1 MERVGES
8 YGERVCAAKTVAIWR
23 FFGTVLFVI
32 ALLALGYFLF
42 QSLSVTRYSNI
53 SVSGVGR
60 TSVAPDKATLTVG
73 VQTES
78 GESVADAAAQNAQ
91 RVQRVLAAIGN
102 NEQRQIESIG
112 YETYPIEQRDND
124 GNVVATRFRVTNR
137 VQITLLVAQVIDAAT
152 NSGATEVS
160 SLSFALQD
168 TTRRLAERS
177 ARTKAVRNARE
188 KADTLARAASQT
200 VGDVVRIEEPN
211 NGASSPPF
219 ALQRQ
224 ISLESSGETP
234 IRSPARIDVDSE
246 INVVYTLHPE
256 S

>member
-124 GNVVATRFRVTNR
+124 
-137 VQITLLVAQVIDAAT
+137 
-152 NSGATEVS
+152 
-160 SLSFALQD
+160 
-168 TTRRLAERS
+168 
-177 ARTKAVRNARE
+177 
-188 KADTLARAASQT
+188 
-200 VGDVVRIEEPN
+200 
-211 NGASSPPF
+211 
-219 ALQRQ
+219 
-224 ISLESSGETP
+224 
-234 IRSPARIDVDSE
+234 
-246 INVVYTLHPE
+246 
-256 S
+256 